1 MELFGIRTK
10 LAYNEIIF
18 RKLITYKNEK
28 KKMQI
33 FINKLVYLGLTILEI
48 SKIMYELFY
57 DCVKPRYQEK

>member
-48 SKIMYELFY
+48 SKIMYEFFMI
-57 DCVKPRYQEK
+57 V